1 MNPRNYYTKRIEEV
15 GTQLSELKK
24 KAVLFSI
31 LRLSTFL
38 ATCALTYLLFGRIK
52 LVIVIVILGVALF
65 LYLVSKYSD
74 IKLSIAYLKK
84 LIEINTTELNV
95 LNGDFSEIP
104 DGKSF
109 IYDDHHYNQDIDLF
123 GQGSL
128 FQLINRTETKR
139 GEALLAFWLNEN
151 SVENIKKKQESNQ
164 ELCDKVEFRQ
174 HFKATAAIVEGGN
187 DSTPILKW
195 LLNYKPYLPAFTAYL
210 PIVFSTISLSLITA
224 YLLGFI
230 PGMYAV
236 YWLILGMVIV
246 GQFVKKTTA
255 LYNSATQAQDTL
267 SQYGQL
273 LNAIESE
280 SFKTELLRKQKQ
292 KIHEDQVTASKKLNA
307 LTKDIN
313 YLGNR
318 NNIFLTPIING
329 FFLWDIIFGRRIESW
344 ICENAKNVK
353 LWFEVIEHFDAQNSM
368 ATLAFNNPDYIYPN
382 ISEDESKTLIA
393 EELGHPLLRK
403 DKLVPNN
410 VTINTRDFFII
421 TGANM
426 AGKSTFLRTV
436 ALNLVMANCG
446 LPVWAKSYSYKPTK
460 LISSMRTS
468 DSLQNDESY
477 FFSELK
483 RLKFIVDEMKNDEY
497 FIILDE
503 ILKGTNSKDK
513 AEGSQKFVEK
523 LVSSK
528 STGLIATHDLSLC
541 ELSKTLPEIQN
552 HYFDAQ
558 IIEDELYFDYKMKDG
573 ICQNMNASF
582 LLRKMEIV

>member
-1 MNPRNYYTKRIEEV
+1 
-15 GTQLSELKK
+15 
-24 KAVLFSI
+24 
-31 LRLSTFL
+31 
-38 ATCALTYLLFGRIK
+38 
-52 LVIVIVILGVALF
+52 
-65 LYLVSKYSD
+65 
-74 IKLSIAYLKK
+74 
-84 LIEINTTELNV
+84 
-95 LNGDFSEIP
+95 
-104 DGKSF
+104 
-109 IYDDHHYNQDIDLF
+109 
-123 GQGSL
+123 
-128 FQLINRTETKR
+128 
-139 GEALLAFWLNEN
+139 
-151 SVENIKKKQESNQ
+151 
-164 ELCDKVEFRQ
+164 
-174 HFKATAAIVEGGN
+174 
-187 DSTPILKW
+187 
-195 LLNYKPYLPAFTAYL
+195 
-210 PIVFSTISLSLITA
+210 
-224 YLLGFI
+224 
-230 PGMYAV
+230 
-236 YWLILGMVIV
+236 
-246 GQFVKKTTA
+246 
-255 LYNSATQAQDTL
+255 
-267 SQYGQL
+267 
-273 LNAIESE
+273 
-280 SFKTELLRKQKQ
+280 
-292 KIHEDQVTASKKLNA
+292 
-307 LTKDIN
+307 
-313 YLGNR
+313 
-318 NNIFLTPIING
+318 
-329 FFLWDIIFGRRIESW
+329 LWDIIFGRRIESW
-344 ICENAKNVK
+344 ISENAKNVK